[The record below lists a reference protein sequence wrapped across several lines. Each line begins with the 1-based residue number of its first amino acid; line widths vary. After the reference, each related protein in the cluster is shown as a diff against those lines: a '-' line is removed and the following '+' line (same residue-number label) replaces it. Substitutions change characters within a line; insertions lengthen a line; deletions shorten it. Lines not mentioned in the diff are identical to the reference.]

1 MRSMLVIGLLCALLT
16 PTGAAQCRSPEYR
29 QFDFW
34 VGDWDAYDLPD
45 MAKAVARIQVS
56 SIMEGCALREV
67 YVQKDG
73 LNGESFSLWDA
84 SRGRWHQ
91 SWVTNRGALLLLE
104 GRLEGERMV
113 LTAPEWKPDGS
124 STLLRGMWWRDGAN
138 VRHKA
143 ERSTDGGRTWVP
155 VWDMVFQPH
164 RAA

>member
-1 MRSMLVIGLLCALLT
+1 MWSTLVIGLLSAVLAA
-16 PTGAAQCRSPEYR
+16 GAAPQCRTPEHR

-34 VGDWDAYDLPD
+34 IGDWDAYDLPD
-45 MAKAVARIQVS
+45 STTAVARIQVT
-56 SIMEGCALREV
+56 SILDGCALREV
-67 YVQKDG
+67 YAQKDG

-124 STLLRGMWWRDGAN
+124 SALLRGTWWREGAN

-143 ERSTDGGRTWVP
+143 DRSTDGGRTWAP
-155 VWDMVFQPH
+155 AWDMVFRPH
-164 RAA
+164 RSE

>member
-1 MRSMLVIGLLCALLT
+1 MRSMLVIGLLSALLT
-16 PTGAAQCRSPEYR
+16 PTAAAQCRSPEYR

-45 MAKAVARIQVS
+45 TAKTVARIHVT
-56 SIMEGCALREV
+56 SIMDGCALREV

-124 STLLRGMWWRDGAN
+124 SMLLRGIWWRDGAN
-138 VRHKA
+138 VRHQA

-155 VWDMVFQPH
+155 VWDMVFRPH

>member
-73 LNGESFSLWDA
+73 LNGESFTLWDA

-91 SWVTNRGALLLLE
+91 SWVTNRGALLLSLI
-104 GRLEGERMV
+104 
-113 LTAPEWKPDGS
+113 
-124 STLLRGMWWRDGAN
+124 
-138 VRHKA
+138 HI
-143 ERSTDGGRTWVP
+143 
-155 VWDMVFQPH
+155 
-164 RAA
+164 